1 MTLREL
7 RERRSRLDAS
17 RDPSS
22 RPTETSVTLD
32 DAEHG
37 RVVVALD
44 QIERART
51 VFKWGGEAKPSP
63 SRGKVSRFI
72 DEQER
77 LSMANFEFLE
87 ALGQIA
93 RDQNIDEGELLIA
106 LANALLA
113 AYKRRPDSAEDAEV
127 EINPETGEIKVW
139 GLELDL
145 EGNVT
150 REWDATPEDFG
161 RIAAQTAKQVLMQ
174 LIRDIQRRQMYE
186 EFANREGDIVSG
198 TVQQNDNRYT
208 LLRPRPRRG
217 AAAPGRADRL
227 RALRARR
234 ADQGLHRRSAQDQQ
248 GSPDRRESHAPR
260 AGRQALRDRGARDRQ
275 RHRRDQGAGA
285 RTGSPLQDRGGVERS
300 HDRPR
305 RRVRRRARQ
314 SRVRNITNELR
325 SERIDVVP
333 YSDDPIEFIQA
344 ALQPARVREV
354 QLNEEEGIATVIVHD
369 QQLSLAIGKEGQNA
383 RLAARL
389 TGWRIDIR
397 SENEGVEDEV
407 VEEVWTDGDVVV
419 DETVVRRARRGRRR
433 SRPWSIDD
441 VVTDAEGHVEEV
453 DRRRGTWSSMDE
465 PRRPTVARGRRRG
478 GRGIAPV
485 RTCVVCRRRRERRRA
500 AAGPVEPTARGTSVE
515 DPVGACGGAATRSAR
530 KALRVGHVARALRVA
545 R

>member
-1 MTLREL
+1 
-7 RERRSRLDAS
+7 
-17 RDPSS
+17 
-22 RPTETSVTLD
+22 
-32 DAEHG
+32 
-37 RVVVALD
+37 
-44 QIERART
+44 
-51 VFKWGGEAKPSP
+51 
-63 SRGKVSRFI
+63 
-72 DEQER
+72 
-77 LSMANFEFLE
+77 MANFEFLE

-208 LLRPRPRRG
+208 LLDL
-217 AAAPGRADRL
+217 GRVE
-227 RALRARR
+227 AL
-234 ADQGLHRRSAQDQQ
+234 L
-248 GSPDRRESHAPR
+248 P
-260 AGRQALRDRGARDRQ
+260 QAEQIAFERYEHGARIKVYIVEVRKTNKGPQ
-275 RHRRDQGAGA
+275 IVVSRTHPALVAKLFEIEVPEIANGIVEIKALAREPGHRSKIAVASNDQMIDPVGACVGA
-285 RTGSPLQDRGGVERS
+285 RG
-300 HDRPR
+300 
-305 RRVRRRARQ
+305 

-333 YSDDPIEFIQA
+333 YSDDPIEFIQS

-354 QLNEEEGIATVIVHD
+354 RLDEDEGIATVIVHD

-397 SENEGVEDEV
+397 SENEGNDEV
-407 VEEVWTDGDVVV
+407 VEEVWTEGDVVV
-419 DETVVRRARRGRRR
+419 DETRESRCVDGRRAASRRVGRRR
-433 SRPWSIDD
+433 RL
-441 VVTDAEGHVEEV
+441 TDAEGDVEEV
-453 DRRRGTWSSMDE
+453 VVVDSGY
-465 PRRPTVARGRRRG
+465 G

-485 RTCVVCRRRRERRRA
+485 RTCVVCRPATTTPRCSAPA
-500 AAGPVEPTARGTSVE
+500 AMPRVRGTSDEARVA
-515 DPVGACGGAATRSAR
+515 GCGGATTGAVRGRASRRGSRARARSASEDELATMR
-530 KALRVGHVARALRVA
+530 GLATEKRP
-545 R
+545 